1 MAQTSRAYGF
11 VDWSGDS
18 GLKFA
23 AASSQYLCVCFVS
36 SDDYGQL
43 RDGLMHL
50 RGQCGLPQHFEFHFA
65 HCPNRVKEAFF
76 GALLL
81 LRWDAAALLVDKRSL
96 ARDLAKMPE
105 PSFYGF
111 FVADLIARMPLATLQ
126 VRRILVDDQ
135 KKPSV
140 LARAIRIAISP
151 VLRARN
157 IERAPKVRG
166 EPSHQCDGLQVA
178 DMLAG
183 TIVAREKT
191 RNDYARRLDRLVV
204 YRYEAQQ

>member
-1 MAQTSRAYGF
+1 MKL
-11 VDWSGDS
+11 
-18 GLKFA
+18 LKF
-23 AASSQYLCVCFVS
+23 SQSQYTSYVT
-36 SDDYGQL
+36 
-43 RDGLMHL
+43 
-50 RGQCGLPQHFEFHFA
+50 
-65 HCPNRVKEAFF
+65 
-76 GALLL
+76 
-81 LRWDAAALLVDKRSL
+81 
-96 ARDLAKMPE
+96 
-105 PSFYGF
+105 
-111 FVADLIARMPLATLQ
+111 DLIARMPLATLQ

-140 LARAIRIAISP
+140 LARDIRIAVSP

-183 TIVAREKT
+183 AIVAREKT